1 MNLKSNLLFHEII
14 YTNLEVIKI
23 DLLLIYQLCLS
34 NIMVKNDFLYGL
46 FGGISGTIIS
56 HPFDTIK
63 TRIQSNKVSS
73 FQQAFKMRKLYSGI
87 TPPLVGIMLE
97 KSIVFGFYEKSK
109 SYGFNNFF
117 SGIIGGFMST
127 VIVTPVDRLKI
138 NYQNQDFKLQNALT
152 IRNLYKGFTPT
163 IFRETPGFGIYFSTY
178 NFLTEKYNKNYN
190 NFKTFGFGSLS
201 GLCAWMFIYPSDLI
215 KTKYQ
220 SNNNDL
226 TLSNT
231 IKKIWSSNNDSNN
244 IIKGFRNFYKGFSL
258 AIMRAMPL
266 HGGVFLG
273 YEIAKKYL

>member
-1 MNLKSNLLFHEII
+1 
-14 YTNLEVIKI
+14 
-23 DLLLIYQLCLS
+23 
-34 NIMVKNDFLYGL
+34 MVKNDFLYGL